1 MPDRVDLNPLL
12 ARCSFP
18 PSGEAVVCAV
28 SGGPD
33 STALM
38 ILAVAAGCDVSAV
51 HVHHGLRPS
60 ADHDATCA
68 ETSARLFGVPFRVEH
83 VDVDDGANLEARAR
97 TARRRVLGNEA
108 LTGHTAD
115 DQAETLLLALL
126 RGAGATGLASM
137 RPDRRRPI
145 LALRAA
151 ETRSMC
157 AELGVEVAE
166 DPTNQMP
173 RFRRNRVRHDVL
185 PLLDHIAD
193 RDMVPLLT
201 RTADLVRDDDDL
213 LEELATTLDPTD
225 AVAVAA
231 APLPIARRAL
241 RRWLSVDGY
250 PPDAAAV
257 ERVLAVAAGEVV
269 ACQVTGVGRVQRRRQ
284 RLELVTA
291 EPTAG

>member
-1 MPDRVDLNPLL
+1 M
-12 ARCSFP
+12 
-18 PSGEAVVCAV
+18 
-28 SGGPD
+28 
-33 STALM
+33 
-38 ILAVAAGCDVSAV
+38 
-51 HVHHGLRPS
+51 
-60 ADHDATCA
+60 
-68 ETSARLFGVPFRVEH
+68 
-83 VDVDDGANLEARAR
+83 
-97 TARRRVLGNEA
+97 
-108 LTGHTAD
+108 
-115 DQAETLLLALL
+115 
-126 RGAGATGLASM
+126 
-137 RPDRRRPI
+137 
-145 LALRAA
+145 
-151 ETRSMC
+151 
-157 AELGVEVAE
+157 AE
-166 DPTNQMP
+166 DPTNHMP

-185 PLLDHIAD
+185 PLLDRIAD